1 MRRIY
6 ILLNIVCSLGEV
18 EGMVSV
24 RGGAQRATAGRS
36 TLLIRPPRVSH
47 IPRYFLQVNVVLLVL
62 AVFLREPVLNHLV
75 DLQVADLPAG
85 LPRALLLHY

>member
-6 ILLNIVCSLGEV
+6 ILLNIGWSLGQV
-18 EGMVSV
+18 EGVVSV
-24 RGGAQRATAGRS
+24 RGRAQRATAGHS
-36 TLLIRPPRVSH
+36 GLLIRPPRVAH
-47 IPRYFLQVNVVLLVL
+47 IPRYFLQVNVALLVL

-85 LPRALLLHY
+85 LPGALLLHY